1 VRVIYV
7 SYDGALDPLGTS
19 QVVRYLVRLAGR
31 GVDFSLISFEKPA
44 RWADEPARL
53 ALARRLEAAGI
64 RWIPQRYHKRP
75 RVPATLWD
83 CLRGLRALAGELR
96 RKPAEIVHCRG
107 DVAMLIARGLGE
119 RTPARLL
126 YDVRSFFAAER
137 AESGSWDPGGL
148 LDRAV
153 RSAEAGNRQR
163 ADGIVVVSEAARHML
178 AELLP
183 AAEIRVIPG
192 CADLSLFRPR
202 GRDEA
207 AEFGLV
213 YSGSLGSWYMTE
225 EMVAF
230 ARRASVSLG
239 RTLFLT
245 PDAGAARKAGA
256 APDWS
261 EVRSSAPDD
270 VPGLLRRARA
280 SFFFIRPTLAKR
292 SSFPVKLAESLACG
306 LPVVANRGVGDLDNL
321 IETERVGVF
330 VKGFSPVHYSEAV
343 ESLARLL
350 MDPETPDR
358 CRRLAESRYGLEAG
372 VEAYHRFYRHLVARG
387 EPA

>member
-1 VRVIYV
+1 VRVVYV

-19 QVVRYLVRLAGR
+19 QVVRYIVGLAER

-44 RWADEPARL
+44 RWADGPGRL
-53 ALARRLEAAGI
+53 ALERRLEAARI
-64 RWIPQRYHKRP
+64 RWLPQRYHKRP

-83 CLRGLRALAGELR
+83 CMRGLRALARELR
-96 RKPAEIVHCRG
+96 RAPAEIVHCRG
-107 DVAMLIARGLGE
+107 DVAMLMARGLGP
-119 RTPARLL
+119 RSPARLL

-137 AESGSWDPGGL
+137 AESGSWRPGGL

-153 RSAEAGNRQR
+153 RAAEAGNRRR
-163 ADGIVVVSEAARHML
+163 ADGIVVVSEAARQML

-192 CADLSLFRPR
+192 CADLSLFSPR

-225 EMVAF
+225 QMVAF
-230 ARRASVSLG
+230 ARRASLTLG

-245 PDAGAARKAGA
+245 PDAAAALGAGA
-256 APDWS
+256 APEWS

-270 VPGLLRRARA
+270 VPGWLRRARA

-306 LPVVANRGVGDLDNL
+306 LPVVANRGVGDLDGL

-330 VKGFSPVHYSEAV
+330 VKGFSEVHYSEAV

-350 MDPETPDR
+350 ADPETPGR
-358 CRRLAESRYGLEAG
+358 CRRLAESRYGLASG
-372 VEAYHRFYRHLVARG
+372 VEAYHRFYQQLGVSRG
-387 EPA
+387 PA